1 MIQRGSI
8 REALSTWMEAE
19 SLVYATHEQR
29 YFLSE
34 QLPKKSKA
42 RKMCQSTAK
51 QEIRDEFEIN
61 PSLSLCQSRC
71 PPNLV
76 RFLAIFS
83 LIPPH
88 WGRQGNIFPNTWW
101 GTLHYFPLQRVTVEE
116 DADERPSPRISTC
129 SGFIWQSAD
138 SRNDVSLPIYHFFT
152 SLENQPYHCNYD
164 YQKLLREFSKE
175 TVPALLESVCGAW
188 QVLFRAIGLMEGSKG
203 R

>member
-29 YFLSE
+29 CFLSE

-116 DADERPSPRISTC
+116 DADERSSPSYIHMQWLHLTVCWLQEWCFSSYISFLYQLGESALSLQLWLSKASKRVFKRNSPSPAGICLWGMT
-129 SGFIWQSAD
+129 SA
-138 SRNDVSLPIYHFFT
+138 F
-152 SLENQPYHCNYD
+152 
-164 YQKLLREFSKE
+164 
-175 TVPALLESVCGAW
+175 
-188 QVLFRAIGLMEGSKG
+188 
-203 R
+203 